1 METGKKYYTKE
12 HLWIRIKDG
21 DATIGVTAF
30 GLKDLGKL
38 VLVDLPSEN
47 DEVSEGDEIA
57 FLEGAKGTYGLYS
70 PVDGV
75 ISRSNEE
82 LLDRP
87 ELLNDQ
93 SDTTFILAIYNDD
106 GFDTGQWLSEKE
118 YSAYIKNL

>member
-1 METGKKYYTKE
+1 MESGKKYYTKE

-21 DATIGVTAF
+21 DAHIGVTAC
-30 GLKDLGKL
+30 GLKDIGKL

-57 FLEGAKGTYGLYS
+57 YLEGAKGTFSLYS
-70 PVDGV
+70 PADGV
-75 ISRSNEE
+75 VSRINEE

-93 SDTTFILAIYNDD
+93 SDTTFILSLYNDE
-106 GFDTGQWLSEKE
+106 GFDTGQWLNEKE
-118 YSAYIKNL
+118 YGAYIKIK